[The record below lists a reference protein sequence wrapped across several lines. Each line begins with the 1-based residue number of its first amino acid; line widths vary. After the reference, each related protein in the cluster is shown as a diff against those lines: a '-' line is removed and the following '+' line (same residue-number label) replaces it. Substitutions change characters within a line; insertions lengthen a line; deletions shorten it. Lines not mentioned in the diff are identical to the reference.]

1 MCGRFTMTYEDVEF
15 IAAGLGVPVEQ
26 LNLYKP
32 RYNVAPTDQHPI
44 LRMAYEERAVE
55 FAKWGL
61 INWWQKDAKSAFK
74 QINARAE
81 TIDTS
86 PAFREVFKQKRCV
99 IPNDG
104 FFEWT
109 GPKTDRQPTWIHRP
123 DGQMLLFAGLWEAW
137 KVRPNEYETTF
148 TIITTSANDLMA
160 PIHDRMPVILSPD
173 AVDAWIDPK
182 GTKIGY
188 EISFNRYF
196 YKPPPLRTLQDI
208 RGDILKLEDQSE
220 GLLSEILGGGA
231 Q

>member
-32 RYNVAPTDQHPI
+32 RYNVAPTDPHPI
-44 LRMAYEERAVE
+44 LRMEYEERAVE

-137 KVRPNEYETTF
+137 KVRPHEYETTF

-160 PIHDRMPVILSPD
+160 PIHNRMPVILSPD

-182 GTKIGY
+182 NEDYTA
-188 EISFNRYF
+188 
-196 YKPPPLRTLQDI
+196 
-208 RGDILKLEDQSE
+208 LKALLAPAAD
-220 GLLSEILGGGA
+220 GLLVTTRVSQKINSVKNDDRASLFEQAELL
-231 Q
+231 